1 MLTVRICPWVQKFKT
16 IMKKTK
22 LIIIFLSIILSTL
35 LYSQTVGIASYYA
48 NNLHGRKTASGS
60 KYNKNELTCAHKT
73 LKFGTRLVVKHLKT
87 NKEVVVIV
95 NDRGPFVR
103 GRIIDLS
110 AQAAKEIGIY
120 GKGLAKV
127 EIKKYIEDVNFE
139 YDKMTPLYPNKI
151 IFPKISPYEDPLEL
165 KFKNYSKSILII

>member
-1 MLTVRICPWVQKFKT
+1 MTVRICPWVQKFKT

-60 KYNKNELTCAHKT
+60 KYNKNEMTCAHKT
-73 LKFGTRLVVKHLKT
+73 FKFGTKLVVKNLKT
-87 NKEVVVIV
+87 NKEVVVVV

-110 AQAAKEIGIY
+110 AQAAKEMGIY

-127 EIKKYIEDVNFE
+127 EIKKYNEEVNIE
-139 YDKMTPLYPNKI
+139 YDKLTPLDPNKKVFLKI
-151 IFPKISPYEDPLEL
+151 DPFDGSLEIKFKISPET
-165 KFKNYSKSILII
+165 ILII